1 MENNYSRQPLNTNQ
15 DVIHVSDNAA
25 LAALAQRQQ
34 EIERAKALLR
44 EEENKLA
51 MDVQNTFRIG
61 LEKQIQAGEVA
72 Q

>member
-15 DVIHVSDNAA
+15 GVIHVSDNAA
-25 LAALAQRQQ
+25 LTALAQRQQ
-34 EIERAKALLR
+34 ELERAKALLR
-44 EEENKLA
+44 EEENNLA

-61 LEKQIQAGEVA
+61 LQKQIEAGEVA